1 MKMSQTASYHNPA
14 SNIYRLFAIL
24 LTLLSACSARD
35 VNPTAEAEVPMSIE
49 LTSPVFKN
57 GEAIPQK
64 YSCDGEDIS
73 PPLHWDNVP
82 AGTTSLA
89 LIMDDPD
96 APRGTWVHWVLYN
109 IPPATNELPENV
121 APVDSLP
128 GEGSQGNNS
137 WKRVGYG
144 GPCPPVR
151 THRYFFKIYALNTQL
166 SLDAGATK
174 ADVLQTMEG
183 HILAQGHLMG
193 TYERK

>member
-1 MKMSQTASYHNPA
+1 
-14 SNIYRLFAIL
+14 
-24 LTLLSACSARD
+24 
-35 VNPTAEAEVPMSIE
+35 MSIG

-89 LIMDDPD
+89 LILDDPD

-109 IPPATNELPENV
+109 IPPDTNDLPENV

-128 GEGSQGNNS
+128 GGGSQGNNS

-144 GPCPPVR
+144 GPCPPGG
-151 THRYFFKIYALNTQL
+151 THRYFFKIYALDTLLN
-166 SLDAGATK
+166 LDAGATK
-174 ADVLQTMEG
+174 EDVLRAIEG
-183 HILAQGHLMG
+183 HILAQGQLMG
-193 TYERK
+193 T